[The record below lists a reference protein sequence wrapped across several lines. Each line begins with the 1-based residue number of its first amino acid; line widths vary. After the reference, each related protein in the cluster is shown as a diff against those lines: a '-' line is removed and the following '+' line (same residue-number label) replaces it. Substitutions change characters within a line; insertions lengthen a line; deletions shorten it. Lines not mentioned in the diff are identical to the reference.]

1 MCWNVGAPSLLLV
14 FFDVRCGGFAFR
26 CFFREFCFFLLLLD
40 FSTISLDNF
49 FFRWRTSCSCCL
61 LFVFV
66 FSSRFASSQK
76 ATETK
81 QRRPNNKNRNVVF
94 KKENGKRKMEV
105 ASLLLISSFSLSS
118 PTTTTNSNDDG
129 SLASLSQQD
138 PRRRVRIRGRGDAE
152 ASVHEDVWEMA
163 WRRLHA
169 ASKTHSNEAV
179 CLFVC
184 HGLELK
190 DDETQRTM
198 NEWQIVKTTRCDV
211 RSHDSCS

>member
-1 MCWNVGAPSLLLV
+1 MKGRV
-14 FFDVRCGGFAFR
+14 AFLIS
-26 CFFREFCFFLLLLD
+26 FCFLTESD
-40 FSTISLDNF
+40 RNET
-49 FFRWRTSCSCCL
+49 TTPQQQE
-61 LFVFV
+61 
-66 FSSRFASSQK
+66 SQRGF
-76 ATETK
+76 
-81 QRRPNNKNRNVVF
+81 Q
-94 KKENGKRKMEV
+94 KENGKRKMEV

-184 HGLELK
+184 HGLDLK
-190 DDETQRTM
+190 DEETQRTT
-198 NEWQIVKTTRCDV
+198 NEWQVGRTTRCDGQ
-211 RSHDSCS
+211 SHDFCS